1 MSAPESAENPRLNWL
16 GSAQFVC
23 FGAPQARA
31 IVAHF
36 FWRHGWNRG
45 FVARA
50 ILPSP
55 KIGILAIIVNFTPF
69 YLVGLPITFSKPS
82 VIATYIPWI
91 FQMRSQTICGIA
103 IAALLLASRSG
114 GEEIQWQTDI
124 EQGRRLAAQTGKRVL
139 VHFWSTS
146 CPPCRRLE
154 SQVYSRSE
162 VAEKISATFI
172 PVKIDAASNA
182 SLLRH
187 YQIRLLPTDLIM
199 EPDGSVLSV
208 QRCPLEAT
216 TYLAGLTRFAAKAKP
231 AIDPARAPQRA
242 ASLSHRAGSR
252 SPTAGVDLGPR
263 YGETNPG
270 PNANAAA
277 NSTPPVYA
285 FEQSVPPNITAP
297 APSMVENPTVVPA
310 AGMYGLNQAMYQPK
324 NVSATVVPPTP
335 PTDAARGALPN
346 QYRPQP
352 VRPQAPLHARTPI
365 PPPTPS
371 TEPVLES
378 MCVVQLVENEQWVA
392 GDRRWGAFHRGRLH
406 LFSGEQ
412 QQRRFMS
419 NPDFYSPVLS
429 GDDPVLAYETRQLV
443 PGKRQHGVFYNHRIY
458 LFSSEDTLTRFYRNP
473 TKYSEAILKAEAATA
488 PRR

>member
-1 MSAPESAENPRLNWL
+1 M
-16 GSAQFVC
+16 
-23 FGAPQARA
+23 
-31 IVAHF
+31 
-36 FWRHGWNRG
+36 
-45 FVARA
+45 
-50 ILPSP
+50 
-55 KIGILAIIVNFTPF
+55 
-69 YLVGLPITFSKPS
+69 
-82 VIATYIPWI
+82 
-91 FQMRSQTICGIA
+91 
-103 IAALLLASRSG
+103 
-114 GEEIQWQTDI
+114 
-124 EQGRRLAAQTGKRVL
+124 
-139 VHFWSTS
+139 
-146 CPPCRRLE
+146 
-154 SQVYSRSE
+154 YSRSE

-182 SLLRH
+182 SLLRQ

-216 TYLAGLTRFAAKAKP
+216 AYLAGLTRFAAKAKP
-231 AIDPARAPQRA
+231 AIEPAKALQRA
-242 ASLSHRAGSR
+242 APLSHPAAPR
-252 SPTAGVDLGPR
+252 SPAAFANLGPR
-263 YGETNPG
+263 YAGTNQPSNAYTA
-270 PNANAAA
+270 PNNTAPVA
-277 NSTPPVYA
+277 PVYA
-285 FEQSVPPNITAP
+285 FEQSVPPNITVP
-297 APSMVENPTVVPA
+297 APSMVENPTVVPS

-324 NVSATVVPPTP
+324 NVSATVVPSAP

-352 VRPQAPLHARTPI
+352 ARPQASLHAPTPI

-429 GDDPVLAYETRQLV
+429 GDDPVLAYETHQLV

-473 TKYSEAILKAEAATA
+473 TQYSEAILKAEAATP